1 VATKRKTVQ
10 YAWVL
15 LKAVIIGILAVVLW
29 RWGLYAHGYYFN
41 TEAELPIFYMII
53 PPVGFI
59 YVIFASL
66 AVNSVFEQYKIIQ
79 RSVVR
84 NDLDTYLEHR
94 DERLPGLMHI
104 LVSVPSVVLLFL
116 VMTYQYIDK
125 TIGIVAVFSVTL
137 VISLTW
143 LVIVELD
150 NVPRRYHFKKKVP
163 EKWHEKDPKDHFSK

>member
-1 VATKRKTVQ
+1 MAARRKTIQ

-15 LKAVIIGILAVVLW
+15 LKATIIGLLAVLLW
-29 RWGLYAHGYYFN
+29 RYGLYSNGYYFD
-41 TEAELPIFYMII
+41 TAAELPIFYMII

-84 NDLDTYLEHR
+84 RDLDTYLEHR

-104 LVSVPSVVLLFL
+104 LVSVPSVILLFL
-116 VMTYQYIDK
+116 VMTYQYLDA
-125 TIGIVAVFSVTL
+125 TIGIVAVFSVTI

-163 EKWHEKDPKDHFSK
+163 EKWHEKSAKEHFGE